1 MDRHI
6 LIAQLKYLSKLFA
19 AVIFLL
25 GASTVIAR
33 LYLFEYSIESQF
45 PHFIV
50 SISIMLCGA
59 SIYLEQA
66 NKTPSRLLAHSLAAA
81 TFGIALMSIAYYLLL
96 GSPQG
101 EARLLVMPPNTTVGI
116 LLLSSAIMLN
126 RTGER
131 GLLVGQIFALTSLI
145 ESLLALIGLALG
157 TRFFVQIGQNMPM
170 TAGAGMLLTLLALTI
185 LFSRPDTGIMSVLTR
200 PGAGGV
206 MWRLRL
212 SPIILIPALIAWLTY
227 QWQVKGVFGSTLG
240 LALAAMCVIV
250 LLPVFLWSEGRRAVE
265 ERAMLE
271 TMMETMM
278 DAVIVIDERG
288 IIETANPAAEKAFGY
303 RTGEMTGLSINM
315 IMPSP
320 YREQHDVYLGHYL
333 RTRERHVIGVSR
345 EFIAQRKDGS
355 QFPIELLVSEMT
367 IANRRKFTG
376 VLRDISERKRSEEA
390 LAQYDQRFR
399 AISENAAVGIAILSP
414 EKRFLYVN
422 RKLTEITG
430 YSTEELLNRTYDDI
444 TYPDD
449 IQIGIEQHR
458 RLLAGETDDILI
470 EKRYLRKD
478 GTIIWIDASISCVR
492 KTNGEPAYKIAVIED
507 ISARKAAEEALKKSK
522 QDLDV
527 ALDGANIHLWHLDCK
542 ARMLSYLDKLP
553 LALGYTYDEVQPGLD
568 FWLGLFHPD
577 DRERIVELLQH
588 GNVHKELCEAGE
600 MEVRLRTRDNQ
611 WKWML
616 LRARIIERDEQDAML
631 RVAGTCLDIT
641 ERKESEQKLLHIA
654 QHDPLTGLPN
664 RALTYAF
671 GEHTLASARRDGL
684 HSAVLFIDLD
694 RFKPIN
700 DTYGHDAGDAVLR
713 EAARRL
719 RNCLRAED
727 IVGRLGGDE
736 FLIVLADVDGPN
748 GAGRAA
754 GQCIAAL
761 SHPCTY
767 KELKLQV
774 SSSIGISLF
783 PADGTDI
790 STLAKHADTAM
801 YHAKECG
808 RDNYQF
814 FTEELNARTA
824 YALNMENRL
833 RNALRQREFQLH
845 YQPIVELDSGSVV
858 GAEALLRWPCEGIPP
873 EQFIPV
879 AEYTGLIHQ
888 LGEWAL
894 HEACRQQRI
903 WQIHGL
909 AALKMSVNISAAQ
922 FRQAGFRGMVAKAV
936 VDSGIDPNCLQL
948 EITENVLVKN
958 SDAVMETLRALK
970 QLGLQVALDDFGKGY
985 SSLASLKCLPVDA
998 IKIDRDFIQDLHA
1011 DRGNMAITA
1020 AIINLGREL
1029 GIQVIAEGIET
1040 RTALQSLQARRCNVI
1055 QGFYVCPPIA
1065 GGEFEDWYHNRQKA
1079 LTPA

>member
-6 LIAQLKYLSKLFA
+6 LTAQLKHLSKLFA
-19 AVIFLL
+19 AVTFLL
-25 GASTVIAR
+25 GASIAIAR
-33 LYLFEYSIESQF
+33 LYLFKYSIESQF
-45 PHFIV
+45 PHFIA
-50 SISIMLCGA
+50 SISMMLCGA
-59 SIYLEQA
+59 SVYLEQV
-66 NKTPSRLLAHSLAAA
+66 NKTHSRLLAHSLAAA
-81 TFGIALMSIAYYLLL
+81 TFGIALMSVAYYLLL

-101 EARLLVMPPNTTVGI
+101 ETRLLVMPPNTTVGI

-126 RTGER
+126 RTGKR
-131 GLLVGQIFALTSLI
+131 GLLVGQIFAITSLI
-145 ESLLALIGLALG
+145 ESLLALISLTFG
-157 TRFFVQIGQNMPM
+157 TRLFVQIGQNMPM
-170 TAGAGMLLTLLALTI
+170 TAGTGMLLTLLALTI
-185 LFSRPDTGIMSVLTR
+185 LLSRPDIGIMRVLTR

-206 MWRLRL
+206 MGRLRL
-212 SPIILIPALIAWLTY
+212 SPVILIPVLIAWLTY
-227 QWQVKGVFGSTLG
+227 QWQVKEVFGSTLG
-240 LALAAMCVIV
+240 LALAAVGIIV

-288 IIETANPAAEKAFGY
+288 LIETVNPAAEKAFGY
-303 RTGEMTGLSINM
+303 RIGEMTGLSIDM
-315 IMPSP
+315 LIPSP
-320 YREQHDVYLGHYL
+320 YREQHDAYLGHYL
-333 RTRERHVIGVSR
+333 RTREQHAIGVSR

-355 QFPIELLVSEMT
+355 QFPIELLVSEMM

-399 AISENAAVGIAILSP
+399 AISENAAVGIAIVSP

-430 YSTEELLNRTYDDI
+430 YSAEELLSRTYEDI
-444 TYPDD
+444 THPDD
-449 IQIGIEQHR
+449 IQVGMEQHR
-458 RLLAGETDDILI
+458 RLLSGETDDILI

-478 GTIIWIDASISCVR
+478 GTTIWIDASISCVR
-492 KTNGEPAYKIAVIED
+492 KKNGEPAYTIAVIED

-542 ARMLSYLDKLP
+542 TRMLSYLDKLP
-553 LALGYTYDEVQPGLD
+553 LSLGYTYDEVQPDLD
-568 FWLGLFHPD
+568 FWLSLFHPE
-577 DRERIVELLQH
+577 DRERIVERLRH
-588 GNVHKELCEAGE
+588 IDKEPREAE
-600 MEVRLRTRDNQ
+600 ETEVRLRTRGNQ

-616 LRARIIERDEQDAML
+616 MRARIVERDAHGTVL

-641 ERKESEQKLLHIA
+641 ERKESERKLLHIA
-654 QHDPLTGLPN
+654 QHDALTGLPN

-671 GEHTLASARRDGL
+671 GERTLASARRVGL

-700 DTYGHDAGDAVLR
+700 DTYGHDAGDAVLL
-713 EAARRL
+713 EIARRL

-727 IVGRLGGDE
+727 VVGRLGGDE
-736 FLIVLADVDGPN
+736 FLIVLADVDGPC
-748 GAGRAA
+748 GAGRVA

-761 SHPCTY
+761 SQPCTY
-767 KELKLQV
+767 NGLKLQV

-783 PADGTDI
+783 PADGNDI
-790 STLAKHADTAM
+790 CTLAKNADTAM

-808 RDNYQF
+808 RDNFQF
-814 FTEELNARTA
+814 FTEELNARAA

-833 RNALRQREFQLH
+833 RAALRQREFQLH
-845 YQPIVELDSGSVV
+845 YQPIVELDSGAVV
-858 GAEALLRWPCEGIPP
+858 GAEALLRWPCEGILP
-873 EQFIPV
+873 ERFIPI

-894 HEACRQQRI
+894 YEACRQQRV
-903 WQIHGL
+903 WQTHGL
-909 AALKMSVNISAAQ
+909 AALKMSVNISPAQ
-922 FRQAGFRGMVAKAV
+922 FRQSGFRGTVAKAV
-936 VDSGIDPNCLQL
+936 VESGIDPNFLQL
-948 EITENVLVKN
+948 EITENVLIKN
-958 SDAVMETLRALK
+958 SEAAMEMLRALK
-970 QLGLQVALDDFGKGY
+970 QLGLRVVLDDFGKGY
-985 SSLASLKCLPVDA
+985 SSLACLKHLPVDA
-998 IKIDRDFIQDLHA
+998 IKIDRDFIHDLHA

-1040 RTALQSLQARRCNVI
+1040 GAILQSLQARRCNIV
-1055 QGFYVCPPIA
+1055 QGFYVCPPVA
-1065 GGEFEDWYHNRQKA
+1065 GGEFEDWYHSRQKN
-1079 LTPA
+1079 LEPA